1 MKNEALFR
9 TGSVWKSIFSMAV
22 PSIIIILVM
31 VLYNMA
37 DMFFVGC
44 LGDTAQVAAVSVVG
58 PVFSIL
64 AAVATMLGAGSSAII
79 ARCFGAGEIEQGK
92 ICSSLCFWTS
102 FFLGVLVSIG
112 LLVGRVPLL
121 GMLGSNAEIFPYA
134 ERYLQVL
141 ALGAPCFILSNSMA
155 MLVRAEGAVK
165 EGMIGN
171 LLGTLVNCIFDPLF
185 ILVLNFGVSGAAAA
199 SVLGNLVA
207 TACYL
212 RYIVKHGTVLTVD
225 FRPALKKPQMLGELL
240 AIGLPNGISSLLAGF
255 ASSFSNRLLVTHGTA
270 AVAAMAAAGKTTMV
284 ISMIHGDLYGL
295 PAASGVQLR
304 RRRRETPEAAFEES
318 DPADCCLWRS
328 CRSSQLCRTQCA
340 DQDVHQGRRRFPSGN
355 AAGDLSRSGQPGDR
369 PDLSGNQPAAIRGQG
384 KRCGGALS
392 FAAGP
397 AADPATVPDECAL
410 RRAGHCGGAPDS
422 RRWCCGYLCGHPAA
436 LAPGIGRK
444 NGGSMIYCFYQ

>member
-92 ICSSLCFWTS
+92 TCSSLCFWTS

-141 ALGAPCFILSNSMA
+141 ALGAPFFILSNSMA

-240 AIGLPNGISSLLAGF
+240 AIGLPNGI
-255 ASSFSNRLLVTHGTA
+255 
-270 AVAAMAAAGKTTMV
+270 
-284 ISMIHGDLYGL
+284 
-295 PAASGVQLR
+295 
-304 RRRRETPEAAFEES
+304 
-318 DPADCCLWRS
+318 
-328 CRSSQLCRTQCA
+328 SSQLCRTQCA

>member
-255 ASSFSNRLLVTHGTA
+255 AGTALLVTHNRDEAYRLCKEMIVLNEGQ
-270 AVAAMAAAGKTTMV
+270 VLRAGKTKEVFADPQSVAAARLTGCKN
-284 ISMIHGDLYGL
+284 IL
-295 PAASGVQLR
+295 PCTPLDSRTVRLDGWDTTLR
-304 RRRRETPEAAFEES
+304 LALPVPAGCTAVGIRAHDFTP
-318 DPADCCLWRS
+318 C
-328 CRSSQLCRTQCA
+328 
-340 DQDVHQGRRRFPSGN
+340 
-355 AAGDLSRSGQPGDR
+355 
-369 PDLSGNQPAAIRGQG
+369 
-384 KRCGGALS
+384 
-392 FAAGP
+392 
-397 AADPATVPDECAL
+397 AAD
-410 RRAGHCGGAPDS
+410 APNAIPVKAVSTSENPFDWNLICTS
-422 RRWCCGYLCGHPAA
+422 PEGTAQLWWKVGKTSLSAAAPEPPQYLCAA
-436 LAPGIGRK
+436 PESIMPLKG
-444 NGGSMIYCFYQ
+444 

>member
-255 ASSFSNRLLVTHGTA
+255 ASSFSNRLLKED
-270 AVAAMAAAGKTTMV
+270 AAMAAAGKTTMV
-284 ISMIHGDLYGL
+284 ISMIAMAICMGCQPLLAYSYGAGDAKRLKQLLKNLILLTVVFGVL
-295 PAASGVQLR
+295 AGAASFAGRNALIRMFIKEEGAFRLGTQLVTYLVLGSPVIGLTYLATNLLQSVGKASGAVLLSLLRQGLLLIPLLYLMNALCGVQGI
-304 RRRRETPEAAFEES
+304 AAAHLI
-318 DPADCCLWRS
+318 ADVG
-328 CRSSQLCRTQCA
+328 A
-340 DQDVHQGRRRFPSGN
+340 
-355 AAGDLSRSGQPGDR
+355 
-369 PDLSGNQPAAIRGQG
+369 AAI
-384 KRCGGALS
+384 S
-392 FAAGP
+392 AGILLHW
-397 AADPATVPDECAL
+397 L
-410 RRAGHCGGAPDS
+410 RA
-422 RRWCCGYLCGHPAA
+422 
-436 LAPGIGRK
+436 
-444 NGGSMIYCFYQ
+444 SMEKTAEV

>member
-270 AVAAMAAAGKTTMV
+270 AVAAMAAAGKTT
-284 ISMIHGDLYGL
+284 
-295 PAASGVQLR
+295 
-304 RRRRETPEAAFEES
+304 
-318 DPADCCLWRS
+318 W
-328 CRSSQLCRTQCA
+328 SSA
-340 DQDVHQGRRRFPSGN
+340 
-355 AAGDLSRSGQPGDR
+355 
-369 PDLSGNQPAAIRGQG
+369 
-384 KRCGGALS
+384 
-392 FAAGP
+392 
-397 AADPATVPDECAL
+397 
-410 RRAGHCGGAPDS
+410 
-422 RRWCCGYLCGHPAA
+422 
-436 LAPGIGRK
+436 
-444 NGGSMIYCFYQ
+444 

>member
-270 AVAAMAAAGKTTMV
+270 AVAAMAAAAGKTTMV
-284 ISMIHGDLYGL
+284 ISMIAMAICMGCQPLLAYSYGAGDAKRLKQLLKNLILLTVVFGVLAGAASFAGRNALIGMFIKEEGAFRLGTQLVVYLVLGSPVIGLTYLATNLLQSVGKASGAVVLSLLRQGLLLIPLLYLMNALYGVQGI
-295 PAASGVQLR
+295 AAAHLMADVSSAVISAGILLHWLR
-304 RRRRETPEAAFEES
+304 
-318 DPADCCLWRS
+318 
-328 CRSSQLCRTQCA
+328 
-340 DQDVHQGRRRFPSGN
+340 
-355 AAGDLSRSGQPGDR
+355 
-369 PDLSGNQPAAIRGQG
+369 
-384 KRCGGALS
+384 ALVEKT
-392 FAAGP
+392 AE
-397 AADPATVPDECAL
+397 V
-410 RRAGHCGGAPDS
+410 
-422 RRWCCGYLCGHPAA
+422 
-436 LAPGIGRK
+436 
-444 NGGSMIYCFYQ
+444 

>member
-270 AVAAMAAAGKTTMV
+270 AVAAMAAGKTTMV
-284 ISMIHGDLYGL
+284 ISMIAMAICMGCQPLLAYSYGAGDAKRLKQLLKNLILLTVVFGVL
-295 PAASGVQLR
+295 AGAASFAGRNALIRMFIKEEGAFRLGTQLVTYLVLGSPVIGLTYLATNLLQSVGRASGAVVLSLLRQGLLLIPLLYLMNALCGVQGI
-304 RRRRETPEAAFEES
+304 AAAHLI
-318 DPADCCLWRS
+318 ADVG
-328 CRSSQLCRTQCA
+328 A
-340 DQDVHQGRRRFPSGN
+340 
-355 AAGDLSRSGQPGDR
+355 
-369 PDLSGNQPAAIRGQG
+369 AAISAGILLHWLR
-384 KRCGGALS
+384 ALVEKT
-392 FAAGP
+392 AE
-397 AADPATVPDECAL
+397 V
-410 RRAGHCGGAPDS
+410 
-422 RRWCCGYLCGHPAA
+422 
-436 LAPGIGRK
+436 
-444 NGGSMIYCFYQ
+444 

>member
-1 MKNEALFR
+1 
-9 TGSVWKSIFSMAV
+9 
-22 PSIIIILVM
+22 
-31 VLYNMA
+31 
-37 DMFFVGC
+37 
-44 LGDTAQVAAVSVVG
+44 
-58 PVFSIL
+58 
-64 AAVATMLGAGSSAII
+64 MLGAGSSAVI

-141 ALGAPCFILSNSMA
+141 ALGAPFFILSNSMA
-155 MLVRAEGAVK
+155 MLVRAEGAAK

-171 LLGTLVNCIFDPLF
+171 LLGTLINCIFDPLF

-284 ISMIHGDLYGL
+284 ISMIAMAICMGCQPLLAYSYGAGDSKRLKQLLKDLILLTVVFGVL
-295 PAASGVQLR
+295 AGAASFAGRNALIGMFIKEEGTFRLGTQLV
-304 RRRRETPEAAFEES
+304 A
-318 DPADCCLWRS
+318 L
-328 CRSSQLCRTQCA
+328 
-340 DQDVHQGRRRFPSGN
+340 SG
-355 AAGDLSRSGQPGDR
+355 SGQPGDR
-369 PDLSGNQPAAIRGQG
+369 SDLSGNQSAAICGQG

-392 FAAGP
+392 FAAGA
-397 AADPATVPDECAL
+397 AADPAAVPDECAL

-436 LAPGIGRK
+436 LAPGLDGK

>member
-270 AVAAMAAAGKTTMV
+270 AVAASFAGRNALIRMFIKEEGAFRLGTQLVTYLVLGSPVIGLTYLATNLLQSVGRASGAVVLSLLRQGLLLIPLLYLMNALCGVQGIAAAHLM
-284 ISMIHGDLYGL
+284 
-295 PAASGVQLR
+295 
-304 RRRRETPEAAFEES
+304 
-318 DPADCCLWRS
+318 ADVG
-328 CRSSQLCRTQCA
+328 A
-340 DQDVHQGRRRFPSGN
+340 
-355 AAGDLSRSGQPGDR
+355 
-369 PDLSGNQPAAIRGQG
+369 AAISAGILLHWLR
-384 KRCGGALS
+384 ALVEKT
-392 FAAGP
+392 AE
-397 AADPATVPDECAL
+397 V
-410 RRAGHCGGAPDS
+410 
-422 RRWCCGYLCGHPAA
+422 
-436 LAPGIGRK
+436 
-444 NGGSMIYCFYQ
+444 

>member
-9 TGSVWKSIFSMAV
+9 TGSVWKSIISMAV

-64 AAVATMLGAGSSAII
+64 SAVATMLGAGSSAII

-92 ICSSLCFWTS
+92 TCSSLCFWSS

-112 LLVGRVPLL
+112 LLVSRVPLL
-121 GMLGSNAEIFPYA
+121 GVLGSNAEFFPYA

-141 ALGAPCFILSNSMA
+141 ALGAPLFILSNSMA

-165 EGMIGN
+165 EGLIGN

-199 SVLGNLVA
+199 GVLGNLVA
-207 TACYL
+207 TGCYL
-212 RYIVKHGTVLTVD
+212 RYIVKL
-225 FRPALKKPQMLGELL
+225 RPALKKPQMLGEML

-270 AVAAMAAAGKTTMV
+270 AVAAMAAAGKTTMI
-284 ISMIHGDLYGL
+284 ISMIAMAICMGCQPLLAYSYGAGDTKRLKQLLKDLILLTVVFGVL
-295 PAASGVQLR
+295 AGAASFAGRNALIGMFIKEEGAFRLGTQLVIYLVLGSPVIGLTYLATNLLQSVGRASGAVVLSLLRQGLLLIPLLYLMNALCGVQGIAAAHLMADVGAAVISAGILLHWLR
-304 RRRRETPEAAFEES
+304 ASVEKTAE
-318 DPADCCLWRS
+318 
-328 CRSSQLCRTQCA
+328 
-340 DQDVHQGRRRFPSGN
+340 V
-355 AAGDLSRSGQPGDR
+355 
-369 PDLSGNQPAAIRGQG
+369 
-384 KRCGGALS
+384 
-392 FAAGP
+392 
-397 AADPATVPDECAL
+397 
-410 RRAGHCGGAPDS
+410 
-422 RRWCCGYLCGHPAA
+422 
-436 LAPGIGRK
+436 
-444 NGGSMIYCFYQ
+444 

>member
-212 RYIVKHGTVLTVD
+212 RYIVKNGTVLTVD

-284 ISMIHGDLYGL
+284 ISMIAMAICMGCQPLLKDLILLTVVFGVL
-295 PAASGVQLR
+295 AGAASFAGRNALIGMFIKEEGAFRLGTQLVVYLVLGSPVIGLTYLATNLLQSVGKASGAVVLSLLRQGLLLIPLLYLMNALCGVQGI
-304 RRRRETPEAAFEES
+304 AAAHLI
-318 DPADCCLWRS
+318 ADVG
-328 CRSSQLCRTQCA
+328 A
-340 DQDVHQGRRRFPSGN
+340 
-355 AAGDLSRSGQPGDR
+355 
-369 PDLSGNQPAAIRGQG
+369 AAISAGILLHWLR
-384 KRCGGALS
+384 ALVEK
-392 FAAGP
+392 
-397 AADPATVPDECAL
+397 TVEV
-410 RRAGHCGGAPDS
+410 
-422 RRWCCGYLCGHPAA
+422 
-436 LAPGIGRK
+436 
-444 NGGSMIYCFYQ
+444 

>member
-92 ICSSLCFWTS
+92 LCFWTS

-284 ISMIHGDLYGL
+284 ISMIAMAICMGCQPLLAYSYGAGDAKRLKQLLKNLILLTVVFGVL
-295 PAASGVQLR
+295 AGAASFAGRNALIGMFIKEEGAFRLGTQLVTYLVLGSPVIGLTYLATNLLQSVGRASGAVVLSLLRQGLLLIPLLYLMNALCGVQGI
-304 RRRRETPEAAFEES
+304 AAAHLI
-318 DPADCCLWRS
+318 ADVG
-328 CRSSQLCRTQCA
+328 A
-340 DQDVHQGRRRFPSGN
+340 
-355 AAGDLSRSGQPGDR
+355 
-369 PDLSGNQPAAIRGQG
+369 AAISAGILLHWLR
-384 KRCGGALS
+384 ALVEKT
-392 FAAGP
+392 AE
-397 AADPATVPDECAL
+397 V
-410 RRAGHCGGAPDS
+410 
-422 RRWCCGYLCGHPAA
+422 
-436 LAPGIGRK
+436 
-444 NGGSMIYCFYQ
+444 

>member
-64 AAVATMLGAGSSAII
+64 AAVATMLGAGSSAVI

-141 ALGAPCFILSNSMA
+141 ALGAPFFILSNSMA
-155 MLVRAEGAVK
+155 MLVRAEGAAK

-171 LLGTLVNCIFDPLF
+171 LLGTLINCIFDPLF

-284 ISMIHGDLYGL
+284 ISMIAMAICMGCQPLLAYSYGAGDSKRLKQLLKDLILLTVVFGVLAGAASFAGRNALIGMFIKEEEDTFRLGTQLVVYLVLGSPVIGLTYLATNLLQSVGRASGAVVLSLLRQGLLLIPLLYLMNALYGVQGI
-295 PAASGVQLR
+295 AAAHLMADVSSAVISAVILLHWLR
-304 RRRRETPEAAFEES
+304 A
-318 DPADCCLWRS
+318 
-328 CRSSQLCRTQCA
+328 
-340 DQDVHQGRRRFPSGN
+340 
-355 AAGDLSRSGQPGDR
+355 
-369 PDLSGNQPAAIRGQG
+369 
-384 KRCGGALS
+384 
-392 FAAGP
+392 
-397 AADPATVPDECAL
+397 
-410 RRAGHCGGAPDS
+410 
-422 RRWCCGYLCGHPAA
+422 
-436 LAPGIGRK
+436 
-444 NGGSMIYCFYQ
+444 SMEKKAEV